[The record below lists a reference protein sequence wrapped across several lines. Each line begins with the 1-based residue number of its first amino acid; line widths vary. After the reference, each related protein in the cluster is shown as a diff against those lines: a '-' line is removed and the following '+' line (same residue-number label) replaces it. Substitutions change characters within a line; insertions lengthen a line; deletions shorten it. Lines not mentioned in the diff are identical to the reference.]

1 LKIIL
6 ISSGLQETVYSIG
19 FDAGSTLMGVLFH
32 ALGTRLTLL
41 LYSISTAVLLVTLL
55 LYIRFSKY
63 EHDYEKLAQDSDIE

>member
-1 LKIIL
+1 
-6 ISSGLQETVYSIG
+6 
-19 FDAGSTLMGVLFH
+19 MGVLFH